1 MKVNNINSA
10 FLLLGSNMGNRE
22 EFLNKAI
29 ELIGKQVGF
38 IKKKSSLYNTAAWG
52 KNDQNDFLNQVVF
65 IETNSTAQK
74 LLSTILKIEQTLGR
88 KRNEK
93 WAERTIDI
101 DILYFNR
108 EILNSKTLTVPH
120 PLIQDRRFALL
131 PLSEIAPNYVH
142 PVLHKNASAL
152 LKVCNDKLEVIK
164 LTKLL

>member
-131 PLSEIAPNYVH
+131 PLSEIAPKYIH
-142 PVLHKNASAL
+142 PVLHKNTKEL
-152 LKVCNDKLEVIK
+152 LEVCNDKLEVRK
-164 LTKLL
+164 LTKSL